1 MELTIQRQDTKMVEA
16 YWELLR
22 SLSFH
27 AKLQLA
33 ALLTQAALDENEA
46 TMSSHRTAA
55 IRRRAEGVLSDAELA
70 ARFEGLKVPPEP
82 EDPSWSQVISSNTGK
97 TITSIEKWL

>member
-1 MELTIQRQDTKMVEA
+1 MELTIQRKETKTVEA
-16 YWELLR
+16 YWDMLR
-22 SLSFH
+22 SLSLH

-46 TMSSHRTAA
+46 TMSSHRTAT
-55 IRRRAEGVLSDAELA
+55 IRRRAEGVPSDAELA
-70 ARFEGLKVPPEP
+70 ARFEGQEVPTVP

-97 TITSIEKWL
+97 TIKSIEKWL